1 MARYCEN
8 TDGEAWSL
16 SHNRG
21 VAYLVHEKDLTSAD
35 KERAQDVAGPFLFFN
50 SQRQGGKPIPGFDFK
65 NAHGPPALEFAHQ
78 KSE

>member
-16 SHNRG
+16 SHGRG
-21 VAYLVHEKDLTSAD
+21 VTYLVHEADLTSAD

-50 SQRQGGKPIPGFDFK
+50 SQQHGKAGAGFDFK
-65 NAHGPPALEFAHQ
+65 NAQGPPALEFAEQ